1 MYILYAKIKYKKMT
15 ITILFLIIKLFSPY
29 GEYLLNKIIIGADIY
44 EMVSSLSLLLIIVGF
59 FIFIV
64 GALGCCGACCSN
76 RVLLVLVSITIQSTL
91 SKWSP
96 LLE

>member
-1 MYILYAKIKYKKMT
+1 LGIGIAGLVFRFGTDLLDDKIKEALKE
-15 ITILFLIIKLFSPY
+15 LPVDVA
-29 GEYLLNKIIIGADIY
+29 GGADIY
-44 EMVSSLSLLLIIVGF
+44 QMVSSLSLLLIIVGF

-96 LLE
+96 LLSSHLY